1 MALRRCARLLA
12 DDEEDTAVIDFLGVV
27 VFATIVGIGLLDGR
41 SGLSVLA
48 MYRSAGVT
56 DLHRRVA
63 VTERRGGGNQPMP
76 PTPAK

>member
-1 MALRRCARLLA
+1 M
-12 DDEEDTAVIDFLGVV
+12 IDFLGLV
-27 VFATIVGIGLLDGR
+27 VFATIVAIGLLDGR
-41 SGLSVLA
+41 SGLTVLA

-63 VTERRGGGNQPMP
+63 VTERRGGGGNQPMP

>member
-1 MALRRCARLLA
+1 MMRK
-12 DDEEDTAVIDFLGVV
+12 DVAVIDLLGLV
-27 VFATIVGIGLLDGR
+27 VFATIVGIGLLDMR
-41 SGLSVLA
+41 SGLTVFA
-48 MYRSAGVT
+48 MYRSAGGT